1 MHTVVYTKASELI
14 TIDKVHEA
22 GVRSRGDALVELSVV
37 SNWVTRAVEHSSVD
51 VRRVG
56 NVE

>member
-1 MHTVVYTKASELI
+1 MYTKAGELI
-14 TIDKVHEA
+14 IIDEVHEA